1 MIKKIIQ
8 PLVLGALLVL
18 GFAQGA
24 KAENQSITESPPVQ
38 TPALAKDAAQEP
50 ASENK
55 LGKITKFYR
64 ADDGSIVIAHGKVV
78 KTFSLKMMDHFS
90 KTARRGDV
98 TYPVAETEKLSL
110 SEDRL
115 TLGWLVRYDACYS
128 SYPCPW
134 VVAVYYDGKII
145 QKIQGTRFIWDWH
158 FSNKAEQVAVRMDVA
173 PDSASS
179 SYALYDVKSGRVVE
193 KTSSGKALP
202 HWAQGLKEKE

>member
-1 MIKKIIQ
+1 MIRKMIQ
-8 PLVLGALLVL
+8 PLVLGGLLVCA
-18 GFAQGA
+18 FAQTA
-24 KAENQSITESPPVQ
+24 MAENQPIAESA
-38 TPALAKDAAQEP
+38 PAQAAVLAKDAVNEP
-50 ASENK
+50 APENK

-78 KTFSLKMMDHFS
+78 KTFNLKAMDRFS

-98 TYPVAETEKLSL
+98 AYPLADTEKLSL

-158 FSNKAEQVAVRMDVA
+158 FANKAEQVAVRMDVA